1 MMFQFHDGSIKG
13 TSSLMLY
20 GQNTKFQFHDG
31 SIKGMLPLS
40 FLLFYHCFNSTMVRL
55 KESRDKRNDAIK
67 LSFNSTMVRL
77 KVERNMPLLR
87 SLAVFQFHDGS
98 IKGNNFAEIQQQFID
113 VSIPRW
119 FD

>member
-1 MMFQFHDGSIKG
+1 
-13 TSSLMLY
+13 
-20 GQNTKFQFHDG
+20 
-31 SIKGMLPLS
+31 
-40 FLLFYHCFNSTMVRL
+40 MVRL
-55 KESRDKRNDAIK
+55 KGRGWTELAPIME
-67 LSFNSTMVRL
+67 SFNSTMVRL